1 MTEEDILF
9 ISSLIE
15 PQIVETCH
23 QTEEELLEHLQL
35 DRATAYKAVTLALQ
49 NIIMGRNSIQLQ
61 RMYVYADSDL
71 LTPVM
76 EVDLQ

>member
-9 ISSLIE
+9 ISRLIE

-49 NIIMGRNSIQLQ
+49 NIIMERNSIQLQ
-61 RMYVYADSDL
+61 RMYVYTDSDL

>member
-9 ISSLIE
+9 ISRLIE

-35 DRATAYKAVTLALQ
+35 DHAIAYKAVTLALQ
-49 NIIMGRNSIQLQ
+49 NIIIGRNTIQPQ
-61 RMYVYADSDL
+61 RMYVYTDSDL
-71 LTPVM
+71 LTSVM
-76 EVDLQ
+76 EVDL

>member
-9 ISSLIE
+9 ISRLIE

-23 QTEEELLEHLQL
+23 QAEEELLEHLQL
-35 DRATAYKAVTLALQ
+35 DHATAYKAVTLALQ
-49 NIIMGRNSIQLQ
+49 NIIIGRNTIQPQ
-61 RMYVYADSDL
+61 RMYVYTDSDL

-76 EVDLQ
+76 EVDL

>member
-9 ISSLIE
+9 ISRLIE

-35 DRATAYKAVTLALQ
+35 DHDTAYKAVTLALQ
-49 NIIMGRNSIQLQ
+49 NIIIGRNTIQPQ
-61 RMYVYADSDL
+61 RMYVYTDSDL

-76 EVDLQ
+76 EVDL

>member
-15 PQIVETCH
+15 HQIAETCH
-23 QTEEELLEHLQL
+23 QMEEELLEHLQL
-35 DRATAYKAVTLALQ
+35 DRTTAYKAVTLALQ

-61 RMYVYADSDL
+61 RMYVFIQ
-71 LTPVM
+71 TVIW
-76 EVDLQ
+76 

>member
-1 MTEEDILF
+1 
-9 ISSLIE
+9 
-15 PQIVETCH
+15 
-23 QTEEELLEHLQL
+23 
-35 DRATAYKAVTLALQ
+35 
-49 NIIMGRNSIQLQ
+49 MGRNSIQLQ

>member
-9 ISSLIE
+9 ISRLIE

-35 DRATAYKAVTLALQ
+35 DRAPAYKAVTLALQ

>member
-9 ISSLIE
+9 ISRLIE

-61 RMYVYADSDL
+61 RMYVYTDRDL

-76 EVDLQ
+76 EVDMQ

>member
-9 ISSLIE
+9 ISRLIE

>member
-35 DRATAYKAVTLALQ
+35 DHATAYKAVTLALQ

>member
-1 MTEEDILF
+1 MTEEDIFF
-9 ISSLIE
+9 ISRLIE

>member
-9 ISSLIE
+9 ISRLSE

>member
-15 PQIVETCH
+15 PQIVEACH

-35 DRATAYKAVTLALQ
+35 DHATAYKAVTLALQ
-49 NIIMGRNSIQLQ
+49 NIIIGRNTIQPQ
-61 RMYVYADSDL
+61 RLYVYTDSDL
-71 LTPVM
+71 LTPVT
-76 EVDLQ
+76 EVDL

>member
-9 ISSLIE
+9 ISRLIE
-15 PQIVETCH
+15 PRIVETCH

-35 DRATAYKAVTLALQ
+35 DHSAAYKAVTLALQ
-49 NIIMGRNSIQLQ
+49 NIIIGRNTIQLQ
-61 RMYVYADSDL
+61 RMYVYTDSDL

-76 EVDLQ
+76 EVDL

>member
-9 ISSLIE
+9 ISRLIE

-23 QTEEELLEHLQL
+23 QTEEELLEHLKL

>member
-35 DRATAYKAVTLALQ
+35 DHATAYKAVTLALQ
-49 NIIMGRNSIQLQ
+49 NIIIGRNRFGS
-61 RMYVYADSDL
+61 RMKPLRIKHVTCTDINTKTA
-71 LTPVM
+71 
-76 EVDLQ
+76 

>member
-9 ISSLIE
+9 INRLIE
-15 PQIVETCH
+15 PRIVETCH

-35 DRATAYKAVTLALQ
+35 DHAAAYKAVTLALQ
-49 NIIMGRNSIQLQ
+49 NIIIGRNTIQLQ
-61 RMYVYADSDL
+61 RMYVYTDSDL

-76 EVDLQ
+76 EVDL

>member
-1 MTEEDILF
+1 MTEQDILF

-35 DRATAYKAVTLALQ
+35 DHATAYKAVTLALQ
-49 NIIMGRNSIQLQ
+49 NIIIGRNTIQPQ
-61 RMYVYADSDL
+61 RMYVYTDSDL

-76 EVDLQ
+76 EVDL

>member
-9 ISSLIE
+9 ISRLIE

-49 NIIMGRNSIQLQ
+49 NIIM
-61 RMYVYADSDL
+61 
-71 LTPVM
+71 P
-76 EVDLQ
+76 

>member
-35 DRATAYKAVTLALQ
+35 DHATAYKAVTLALQ
-49 NIIMGRNSIQLQ
+49 NIIIGRNTSKKYYKKKKTKSHELI
-61 RMYVYADSDL
+61 
-71 LTPVM
+71 VM
-76 EVDLQ
+76 LEHRC

>member
-9 ISSLIE
+9 ISSMIE

-35 DRATAYKAVTLALQ
+35 DHATAYKAVTLALQ
-49 NIIMGRNSIQLQ
+49 NIIIGRNTIQPQ
-61 RMYVYADSDL
+61 RLYVYTDSDL

-76 EVDLQ
+76 EVDL

>member
-9 ISSLIE
+9 ISRLIE

-35 DRATAYKAVTLALQ
+35 DHATAYKAVTLALQ
-49 NIIMGRNSIQLQ
+49 NIITGVTRSLS
-61 RMYVYADSDL
+61 V
-71 LTPVM
+71 
-76 EVDLQ
+76 